1 MGSADQDKIRKI
13 IHVDM
18 DCFYAAVEMRDN
30 PAYRNRPLAVGGHEK
45 QRGVLS
51 TCNYEARKFGIR
63 SAMPTGKALQL
74 CPNLLVVPGRMQ
86 VYVEISKKIR
96 EIFSR
101 YTSLIEPL
109 SLDEAFLDVTESKLC
124 HGSATLIAESIRR
137 DIWNE
142 LNLTASAGVAPIKFL
157 AKVASDMNKPNG
169 QFVIPP
175 QYVQAVIDD
184 LPLEK
189 IPGVGKVS
197 IEKLHQAGLFTCKD
211 IKASDYRDLLLR
223 FGRQGASLW
232 KRSHGIDEREVI
244 IERERK
250 SVGVERTFTQ
260 NISTYAECWQVIEDK
275 LFPEL
280 EIRLEKASPSKAIIK
295 QGIKLK
301 FADFQQTTIEHIH
314 VSLDREYFK
323 ELLSEVLKRQ
333 QGREIRLLGLS
344 VMLQPKEQV
353 KQLNLAL

>member
-1 MGSADQDKIRKI
+1 MSSEKVRKI

-30 PAYRNRPLAVGGHEK
+30 PSYRGRPLAVGGHEK

-63 SAMPTGKALQL
+63 SAMPTARALQL

-86 VYVEISKKIR
+86 VYKEVSGQIR
-96 EIFSR
+96 AIFER
-101 YTSLIEPL
+101 YTHLIEPL
-109 SLDEAFLDVTESKLC
+109 SLDEAFLDVTESKQC

-137 DIWNE
+137 DIWSE
-142 LNLTASAGVAPIKFL
+142 LNLTASAGIAPVKFL

-169 QFVIPP
+169 QYVIPP
-175 QYVQAVIDD
+175 EMVQDEVDK

-197 IEKLHQAGLFTCKD
+197 LEKLHQAGYFVGKD
-211 IKASDYRDLLLR
+211 IKESNYRDLLLR
-223 FGRQGASLW
+223 FGRLGASLW
-232 KRSHGIDEREVI
+232 NKSHGIDNRDVVV
-244 IERERK
+244 ERERK
-250 SVGVERTFTQ
+250 SVGVERTFAQ
-260 NISTYAECWQVIEDK
+260 NISSYDECWQVIEEK

-280 EIRLEKASPSKAIIK
+280 DKRLERASPDKAIIK

-314 VSLDREYFK
+314 PKLELDDFK
-323 ELLSEVLKRQ
+323 QLLRDILKRQ
-333 QGREIRLLGLS
+333 NGREIRLLGLN
-344 VMLQPKEQV
+344 VMLKPEEQV
-353 KQLNLAL
+353 KQLSFF

>member
-1 MGSADQDKIRKI
+1 MCSAGEEKVRKI

-51 TCNYEARKFGIR
+51 TCNYEARKFGVR

-74 CPNLLVVPGRMQ
+74 CPNLLVVPGRMS
-86 VYVEISKKIR
+86 VYVEISKNIR

-101 YTSLIEPL
+101 YTSIIEPL
-109 SLDEAFLDVTESKLC
+109 SLDEAFLDVTDSKQC

-142 LNLTASAGVAPIKFL
+142 LNLTASAGIAPIKFL
-157 AKVASDMNKPNG
+157 AKVASDLNKPNG

-175 QYVQAVIDD
+175 QDVQSVIDE

-197 IEKLHQAGLFTCKD
+197 IEKLHQAGFFTCKD
-211 IKASDYRDLLLR
+211 IKESDYRDLLLK

-232 KRSHGIDEREVI
+232 KRSHGIDDREVI

-280 EIRLEKASPSKAIIK
+280 ETRLEKASPSKAIIK

-314 VSLDREYFK
+314 ASLDREHFK
-323 ELLSEVLKRQ
+323 ELLSEILKRQ

-344 VMLQPKEQV
+344 VMLQPKDQMR
-353 KQLNLAL
+353 QLSFF

>member
-74 CPNLLVVPGRMQ
+74 CPNLLVVPGRMS

-101 YTSLIEPL
+101 YTSIIEPL
-109 SLDEAFLDVTESKLC
+109 SLDEAFLDVTDSKLC

-142 LNLTASAGVAPIKFL
+142 LNLTASAGIAPIKFL

-175 QYVQAVIDD
+175 QDVQAVIDD

-197 IEKLHQAGLFTCKD
+197 IEKLHQAGFFTCKD

-353 KQLNLAL
+353 KQLSFF

>member
-1 MGSADQDKIRKI
+1 MCSASEEKVRKI

-30 PAYRNRPLAVGGHEK
+30 PSYRNRPLAVGGHEK

-74 CPNLLVVPGRMQ
+74 CPNLLVVPGRMS

-101 YTSLIEPL
+101 YTSIIEPL
-109 SLDEAFLDVTESKLC
+109 SLDEAFLDVTDSKQC
-124 HGSATLIAESIRR
+124 HGSATLIAEAIRR

-142 LNLTASAGVAPIKFL
+142 LNLTASAGIAPIKFL
-157 AKVASDMNKPNG
+157 AKVASDLNKPNG

-175 QYVQAVIDD
+175 QDVQSVIDE

-197 IEKLHQAGLFTCKD
+197 IEKLHQAGFFTCKD
-211 IKASDYRDLLLR
+211 IKESDYRDLLLR

-232 KRSHGIDEREVI
+232 KRSHGVDDREVI

-260 NISTYAECWQVIEDK
+260 NISTYEECWLVIEDK

-280 EIRLEKASPSKAIIK
+280 ETRLEKASPSKAIIK

-314 VSLDREYFK
+314 ASLDREHFK
-323 ELLSEVLKRQ
+323 ELLSEILKRQ

-344 VMLQPKEQV
+344 VMLQPKDQMR
-353 KQLNLAL
+353 QLSFF

>member
-1 MGSADQDKIRKI
+1 MCSAGEEKVRKI

-51 TCNYEARKFGIR
+51 TCNYEARKFGVR

-74 CPNLLVVPGRMQ
+74 CPNLLVVPGRMS
-86 VYVEISKKIR
+86 VYVDISKKIR

-101 YTSLIEPL
+101 YTSIIEPL
-109 SLDEAFLDVTESKLC
+109 SLDEAFLDVTDSKQC
-124 HGSATLIAESIRR
+124 YGSATLIAESIRR
-137 DIWNE
+137 DIWSE
-142 LNLTASAGVAPIKFL
+142 LNLTASAGIAPIKFL
-157 AKVASDMNKPNG
+157 AKVASDLNKPNG

-175 QYVQAVIDD
+175 QDVQSVIDE

-197 IEKLHQAGLFTCKD
+197 IEKLHQAGFFTCKD
-211 IKASDYRDLLLR
+211 IKESDYRDLLLK

-232 KRSHGIDEREVI
+232 KRSHGIDDREVI

-280 EIRLEKASPSKAIIK
+280 ETRLEKASPSKAIIK

-314 VSLDREYFK
+314 ASLDREHFK
-323 ELLSEVLKRQ
+323 ELLSEILKRQ

-344 VMLQPKEQV
+344 VMLQPKDQMR
-353 KQLNLAL
+353 QLSFF

>member
-1 MGSADQDKIRKI
+1 MCSAGEEKVRKI

-51 TCNYEARKFGIR
+51 TCNYEARKFGVR

-74 CPNLLVVPGRMQ
+74 CPNLLVVPGRMS

-101 YTSLIEPL
+101 YTSIIEPL
-109 SLDEAFLDVTESKLC
+109 SLDEAFLDVTDSKQC

-142 LNLTASAGVAPIKFL
+142 LNLTASAGIAPIKFL
-157 AKVASDMNKPNG
+157 AKVASDLNKPNG

-175 QYVQAVIDD
+175 QDVQAVIDE

-197 IEKLHQAGLFTCKD
+197 IEKLHQAGFFTCKD
-211 IKASDYRDLLLR
+211 IKESDYRDLLLK

-232 KRSHGIDEREVI
+232 KRSHGIDDREVI

-280 EIRLEKASPSKAIIK
+280 ETRLEKASPSKAIIK

-314 VSLDREYFK
+314 ASLDREHFK
-323 ELLSEVLKRQ
+323 ELLSEILKRQ

-344 VMLQPKEQV
+344 VMLQPKDQMR
-353 KQLNLAL
+353 QLSFF

>member
-1 MGSADQDKIRKI
+1 MCSASEEKVRKI

-30 PAYRNRPLAVGGHEK
+30 PSYRNRPLAVGGHEK

-51 TCNYEARKFGIR
+51 TCNYEARKLGIR

-74 CPNLLVVPGRMQ
+74 CPNLLVVPGRMS

-101 YTSLIEPL
+101 YTSIIEPL
-109 SLDEAFLDVTESKLC
+109 SLDEAFLDVTDSKQC
-124 HGSATLIAESIRR
+124 HGSATLIAEAIRH

-142 LNLTASAGVAPIKFL
+142 LNLTASAGIAPIKFL

-175 QYVQAVIDD
+175 QDVQAVIDE

-197 IEKLHQAGLFTCKD
+197 IEKLHQAGFFTCKD
-211 IKASDYRDLLLR
+211 IKESDYRELLLR

-232 KRSHGIDEREVI
+232 KRSHGVDDREVI

-260 NISTYAECWQVIEDK
+260 NISTYEECWQVIEDK

-280 EIRLEKASPSKAIIK
+280 ETRLEKASPSKAIIK

-314 VSLDREYFK
+314 ASLDREHFK
-323 ELLSEVLKRQ
+323 ELLSEILKRQ

-344 VMLQPKEQV
+344 VMLQPKDQMR
-353 KQLNLAL
+353 QLSFF

>member
-1 MGSADQDKIRKI
+1 MCSAGEEKIRKI

-51 TCNYEARKFGIR
+51 TCNYEARKFGVR

-74 CPNLLVVPGRMQ
+74 CPNLLVVPGRMS
-86 VYVEISKKIR
+86 VYIEISKKIR

-101 YTSLIEPL
+101 YTSVIEPL
-109 SLDEAFLDVTESKLC
+109 SLDEAFLDVTDSTQC

-142 LNLTASAGVAPIKFL
+142 LNLTASAGIAPIKFL
-157 AKVASDMNKPNG
+157 AKVASDLNKPNG

-175 QYVQAVIDD
+175 QDVQSVIDE

-197 IEKLHQAGLFTCKD
+197 IEKLHQAGFFTCKD
-211 IKASDYRDLLLR
+211 IKESDYRDLLLK

-232 KRSHGIDEREVI
+232 KRSHGIDDREVI

-280 EIRLEKASPSKAIIK
+280 ETRLEKASPSKAIIK

-314 VSLDREYFK
+314 ASLDREHFK
-323 ELLSEVLKRQ
+323 ELLSEILKRQ

-344 VMLQPKEQV
+344 VMLQPKDQMR
-353 KQLNLAL
+353 QLSFF

>member
-1 MGSADQDKIRKI
+1 MCSVGEEKVRKI

-51 TCNYEARKFGIR
+51 TCNYEARKFGVR

-74 CPNLLVVPGRMQ
+74 CPNLLVVPGRMS

-101 YTSLIEPL
+101 YTSIIEPL
-109 SLDEAFLDVTESKLC
+109 SLDEAFLDVTDSKQC

-142 LNLTASAGVAPIKFL
+142 LNLTASAGIAPIKFL
-157 AKVASDMNKPNG
+157 AKVASDLNKPNG

-175 QYVQAVIDD
+175 QDVQSVIDE

-197 IEKLHQAGLFTCKD
+197 IEKLHQAGFFTCKD
-211 IKASDYRDLLLR
+211 IKESDYRDLLLK

-232 KRSHGIDEREVI
+232 KRSHGIDDREVI

-280 EIRLEKASPSKAIIK
+280 ETRLEKASPSKAIIK

-314 VSLDREYFK
+314 ASLDREHFK
-323 ELLSEVLKRQ
+323 ELLSEILKRQ

-344 VMLQPKEQV
+344 VMLQPKDQMR
-353 KQLNLAL
+353 QLSFF

>member
-1 MGSADQDKIRKI
+1 
-13 IHVDM
+13 M
-18 DCFYAAVEMRDN
+18 DAAVEMRDN
-30 PAYRNRPLAVGGHEK
+30 PSYRNRPLAVGGHEK

-51 TCNYEARKFGIR
+51 TCNYEARKFGVR

-74 CPNLLVVPGRMQ
+74 CPNLLVVPGRMS

-101 YTSLIEPL
+101 YTSVIEPL
-109 SLDEAFLDVTESKLC
+109 SLDEAFLDVTDSKQC

-142 LNLTASAGVAPIKFL
+142 LNLTASAGIAPIKFL

-175 QYVQAVIDD
+175 QDVQAVIDE

-197 IEKLHQAGLFTCKD
+197 IEKLHQAGFFTCKD
-211 IKASDYRDLLLR
+211 IKESDYRDLLLK

-232 KRSHGIDEREVI
+232 KRSHGIDDREVI

-280 EIRLEKASPSKAIIK
+280 ETRLEKASPSKAIIK

-314 VSLDREYFK
+314 ASLDREHFK
-323 ELLSEVLKRQ
+323 ELLSEILKRQ

-344 VMLQPKEQV
+344 VMLQPKDQMR
-353 KQLNLAL
+353 QLSFF

>member
-1 MGSADQDKIRKI
+1 MSERIKKI

-30 PAYRNRPLAVGGHEK
+30 PNYRGKPMAVGGHEK
-45 QRGVLS
+45 QRGVIS
-51 TCNYEARKFGIR
+51 TCNYEARKFGVR
-63 SAMPTGKALQL
+63 SAMPTSRALQL
-74 CPNLLVVPGRMQ
+74 CPQLLVVPGRMDVYKQ
-86 VYVEISKKIR
+86 VSRHIR

-101 YTSLIEPL
+101 YTSIIEPL
-109 SLDEAFLDVTESKLC
+109 SLDEAFLDVTDSPQC
-124 HGSATLIAESIRR
+124 HGSATLIAEAIRR

-142 LNLTASAGVAPIKFL
+142 LQLTASAGIAPVKFL

-169 QFVIPP
+169 QYVIPP
-175 QYVQAVIDD
+175 DKVQEEVDK

-197 IEKLHQAGLFTCKD
+197 LEKLHQAGFFLCRD
-211 IKASDYRDLLLR
+211 IKNSDYRELLLK

-232 KRSHGIDEREVI
+232 NKSHGIDKREVI
-244 IERERK
+244 TERERK
-250 SVGVERTFTQ
+250 SLGVERTFSE
-260 NISTYAECWQVIEDK
+260 NISTYDECWAVIEEK

-280 EIRLEKASPSKAIIK
+280 ERRLIKASPDKAIIK

-301 FADFQQTTIEHIH
+301 FADFQLTTIEHIH
-314 VSLDREYFK
+314 PELELDYFK
-323 ELLSEVLKRQ
+323 QLLSDILKRQ

-344 VMLQPKEQV
+344 VMLKPEDQT
-353 KQLNLAL
+353 KQLSFF

>member
-1 MGSADQDKIRKI
+1 
-13 IHVDM
+13 
-18 DCFYAAVEMRDN
+18 MRDN
-30 PAYRNRPLAVGGHEK
+30 PSYRNRPLAVGGHEK

-74 CPNLLVVPGRMQ
+74 CPNLLVVPGRMS

-101 YTSLIEPL
+101 YTSIIEPL
-109 SLDEAFLDVTESKLC
+109 SLDEAFLDVTDSKQC
-124 HGSATLIAESIRR
+124 HGSATLIAEAIRH

-142 LNLTASAGVAPIKFL
+142 LNLTASAGIAPIKFL

-175 QYVQAVIDD
+175 QDVQAVIDE

-197 IEKLHQAGLFTCKD
+197 IEKLHQAGFFTCKD
-211 IKASDYRDLLLR
+211 IKESDYRDLLLR

-232 KRSHGIDEREVI
+232 KRSHGVDDREVI

-280 EIRLEKASPSKAIIK
+280 ETRLEKASPSKAIIK

-314 VSLDREYFK
+314 ASLDREHFK
-323 ELLSEVLKRQ
+323 ELLSEILKRQ

-344 VMLQPKEQV
+344 VMLQPKDQMR
-353 KQLNLAL
+353 QLSFF

>member
-1 MGSADQDKIRKI
+1 MCRADQEKVRKI

-51 TCNYEARKFGIR
+51 TCNYEARKFGVR
-63 SAMPTGKALQL
+63 SAMPTAKALQL
-74 CPNLLVVPGRMQ
+74 CPNLLVVPGRMS

-101 YTSLIEPL
+101 YTSVIEPL
-109 SLDEAFLDVTESKLC
+109 SLDEAFLDVTDSKQC

-142 LNLTASAGVAPIKFL
+142 LNLTASAGIAPIKFL

-175 QYVQAVIDD
+175 QDVQAVIDE

-211 IKASDYRDLLLR
+211 IKESDYRDLLLK

-244 IERERK
+244 VERERK

-280 EIRLEKASPSKAIIK
+280 ETRLEKASPSKVIIK

-314 VSLDREYFK
+314 ASLDREHFK
-323 ELLSEVLKRQ
+323 ELLSEILKRQ

-344 VMLQPKEQV
+344 VMLQPKDQMR
-353 KQLNLAL
+353 QLSFF

>member
-1 MGSADQDKIRKI
+1 MCSAGEEKIRKI

-51 TCNYEARKFGIR
+51 TCNYEARKFGVR

-74 CPNLLVVPGRMQ
+74 CPNLLVVPGRMS

-101 YTSLIEPL
+101 YTSVIEPL
-109 SLDEAFLDVTESKLC
+109 SLDEAFLDVTDSTQC

-142 LNLTASAGVAPIKFL
+142 LNLTASAGIAPIKFL
-157 AKVASDMNKPNG
+157 AKVASDLNKPNG

-175 QYVQAVIDD
+175 QDVQSVIDE

-197 IEKLHQAGLFTCKD
+197 IEKLHQAGFFTCKD
-211 IKASDYRDLLLR
+211 IKESDYRDLLLK

-280 EIRLEKASPSKAIIK
+280 ETRLEKASPSKAIIK

-314 VSLDREYFK
+314 ASLDREHFK
-323 ELLSEVLKRQ
+323 ELLSEILKRQ

-344 VMLQPKEQV
+344 VMLQPKDQMR
-353 KQLNLAL
+353 QLSFF

>member
-1 MGSADQDKIRKI
+1 
-13 IHVDM
+13 
-18 DCFYAAVEMRDN
+18 MRDN
-30 PAYRNRPLAVGGHEK
+30 PSYRNRPLAVGGHEK

-74 CPNLLVVPGRMQ
+74 CPNLLVVPGRMS

-101 YTSLIEPL
+101 YTSIIEPL
-109 SLDEAFLDVTESKLC
+109 SLDEAFLDVTDSKQC
-124 HGSATLIAESIRR
+124 QGSATLIAEAIRH

-142 LNLTASAGVAPIKFL
+142 LNLTASAGIAPIKFL

-175 QYVQAVIDD
+175 QDVQAVIDE

-197 IEKLHQAGLFTCKD
+197 IEKLHQAGFFTCKD
-211 IKASDYRDLLLR
+211 IKESDYRDLLLR

-232 KRSHGIDEREVI
+232 KRSHGVDDREVI

-260 NISTYAECWQVIEDK
+260 NISTYEECWQVIEDK

-280 EIRLEKASPSKAIIK
+280 ETRLEKASPSKAIIK

-314 VSLDREYFK
+314 ASLDREHFK
-323 ELLSEVLKRQ
+323 ELLSEILKRQ

-344 VMLQPKEQV
+344 VMLQPKDQMR
-353 KQLNLAL
+353 QLSFF

>member
-1 MGSADQDKIRKI
+1 MCSAGEEKIRKI

-51 TCNYEARKFGIR
+51 TCNYEARKFGVR

-74 CPNLLVVPGRMQ
+74 CPNLLVVPGRMS

-101 YTSLIEPL
+101 YTSVIEPL
-109 SLDEAFLDVTESKLC
+109 SLDEAFLDVTDSTQC

-142 LNLTASAGVAPIKFL
+142 LNLTASAGIAPIKFL
-157 AKVASDMNKPNG
+157 AKVASDLNKPNG

-175 QYVQAVIDD
+175 QDVQSVIDE

-197 IEKLHQAGLFTCKD
+197 IEKLHQAGFFTCKD
-211 IKASDYRDLLLR
+211 IKESDYRDLLLK

-232 KRSHGIDEREVI
+232 KRSHGIDDREVI

-280 EIRLEKASPSKAIIK
+280 ETRLEKASPSKAIIK

-314 VSLDREYFK
+314 VSLDREHFK
-323 ELLSEVLKRQ
+323 ELLSEILKRQ

-344 VMLQPKEQV
+344 VMLQPKDQMR
-353 KQLNLAL
+353 QLSFF

>member
-1 MGSADQDKIRKI
+1 
-13 IHVDM
+13 
-18 DCFYAAVEMRDN
+18 MRDN
-30 PAYRNRPLAVGGHEK
+30 PSYRNRPLAVGGHEK

-74 CPNLLVVPGRMQ
+74 CPNLLVVPGRMS

-101 YTSLIEPL
+101 YTSIIEPL
-109 SLDEAFLDVTESKLC
+109 SLDEAFLDVTDSKQC
-124 HGSATLIAESIRR
+124 HGSATLIAEAIRH

-142 LNLTASAGVAPIKFL
+142 LNLTASAGIAPIKFL

-175 QYVQAVIDD
+175 QDVQAVIDD

-197 IEKLHQAGLFTCKD
+197 IEKLHQAGFFTCKD
-211 IKASDYRDLLLR
+211 IKESDYRDLLLR

-232 KRSHGIDEREVI
+232 KRSHGVDDREVI

-280 EIRLEKASPSKAIIK
+280 ETRLEKASPSKAIIK

-314 VSLDREYFK
+314 ASLDREHFK
-323 ELLSEVLKRQ
+323 ELLSEILKRQ

-344 VMLQPKEQV
+344 VMLQPKDQMR
-353 KQLNLAL
+353 QLSFF

>member
-1 MGSADQDKIRKI
+1 MCSAGEEKVRKI

-51 TCNYEARKFGIR
+51 TCNYEARKFGVR

-74 CPNLLVVPGRMQ
+74 CPNLLVVPGRMSI
-86 VYVEISKKIR
+86 YVEISKKIR

-101 YTSLIEPL
+101 YTSIIEPL
-109 SLDEAFLDVTESKLC
+109 SLDEAFLDVTDSKQC

-142 LNLTASAGVAPIKFL
+142 LNLTASAGIAPIKFL
-157 AKVASDMNKPNG
+157 AKVASDLNKPNG

-175 QYVQAVIDD
+175 QDVQAVIDE

-197 IEKLHQAGLFTCKD
+197 IEKLHQAGFFTCKD
-211 IKASDYRDLLLR
+211 IKESDYRDLLLK

-232 KRSHGIDEREVI
+232 KRSHGIDDREVI

-280 EIRLEKASPSKAIIK
+280 ETRLEKASPSKAIIK

-314 VSLDREYFK
+314 ASLDREHFK
-323 ELLSEVLKRQ
+323 ELLSEILKRQ

-344 VMLQPKEQV
+344 VMLQPKDQMR
-353 KQLNLAL
+353 QLSFF

>member
-1 MGSADQDKIRKI
+1 MNGFSFT
-13 IHVDM
+13 HSLSLT
-18 DCFYAAVEMRDN
+18 FFTPWFLYAAVEMRDN

-51 TCNYEARKFGIR
+51 TCNYEARKFGVR
-63 SAMPTGKALQL
+63 SAMPTAKALQL
-74 CPNLLVVPGRMQ
+74 CPNLLVVPGRMS

-101 YTSLIEPL
+101 YTSVIEPL
-109 SLDEAFLDVTESKLC
+109 SLDEAFLDVTDSKQC

-142 LNLTASAGVAPIKFL
+142 LNLTASAGIAPIKFL

-175 QYVQAVIDD
+175 QDVQAVIDE

-211 IKASDYRDLLLR
+211 IKESDYRDLLLK

-244 IERERK
+244 VERERK

-260 NISTYAECWQVIEDK
+260 NISTYAECWKVIEDK

-280 EIRLEKASPSKAIIK
+280 ETRLEKASPSKAIIK

-314 VSLDREYFK
+314 ASLDREHFK
-323 ELLSEVLKRQ
+323 ELLSEILKRQ

-344 VMLQPKEQV
+344 VMLQPKDQMR
-353 KQLNLAL
+353 QLSFF

>member
-1 MGSADQDKIRKI
+1 MSSVVEDKIRKI

-51 TCNYEARKFGIR
+51 TCNYEARKFGVR
-63 SAMPTGKALQL
+63 SAMPTRKALQL
-74 CPNLLVVPGRMQ
+74 CPNLLVVPGRMS

-101 YTSLIEPL
+101 YTSMIEPL
-109 SLDEAFLDVTESKLC
+109 SLDEAFLDVTESKKC
-124 HGSATLIAESIRR
+124 QGSATLIAESIRR
-137 DIWNE
+137 DIWSE
-142 LNLTASAGVAPIKFL
+142 LNLTASAGIAPIKFL

-175 QYVQAVIDD
+175 QDVQAVIDQ
-184 LPLEK
+184 LPLES

-197 IEKLHQAGLFTCKD
+197 IEKLHQAGFFTCKD
-211 IKASDYRDLLLR
+211 IKESDYRDLLLK

-232 KRSHGIDEREVI
+232 KRSHGIDDREVI

-260 NISTYAECWQVIEDK
+260 NISTYAECWHVIEDK

-280 EIRLEKASPSKAIIK
+280 ETRLEKASPSKAIIK

-314 VSLDREYFK
+314 ASLDREHFK
-323 ELLSEVLKRQ
+323 ELLSEILKRQ

-344 VMLQPKEQV
+344 VVLQPKDQMR
-353 KQLNLAL
+353 QLSFF

>member
-1 MGSADQDKIRKI
+1 MELNVVRKI

-63 SAMPTGKALQL
+63 SAMPTGKALKL
-74 CPNLLVVPGRMQ
+74 CPHLLVVPGRMQ
-86 VYVEISKKIR
+86 VYKEVSKKIR
-96 EIFSR
+96 EIFTR
-101 YTSLIEPL
+101 YTLLIEPL
-109 SLDEAFLDVTESKLC
+109 SLDEAYLDVTDSPSC
-124 HGSATLIAESIRR
+124 YGSATLIAEAIRR

-142 LNLTASAGVAPIKFL
+142 LNLTASAGIAPIKFL
-157 AKVASDMNKPNG
+157 AKVASDLNKPNG

-175 QYVQAVIDD
+175 HEVQNVIDN

-197 IEKLHQAGLFTCKD
+197 IEKLNQAGFYTCKD
-211 IKASDYRDLLLR
+211 IKNSDYRNLLLQ

-232 KRSHGIDEREVI
+232 KRSHGIDDREIV

-250 SVGVERTFTQ
+250 SVGVERTFSE
-260 NISTYAECWQVIEDK
+260 NISTYAECWRVIEEK

-280 EIRLEKASPSKAIIK
+280 ERRLEKASPSKSIIK
-295 QGIKLK
+295 QGVKLK
-301 FADFQQTTIEHIH
+301 FADFQQTTIEHIQT
-314 VSLDREYFK
+314 SLDLQHFK
-323 ELLSEVLKRQ
+323 QLLEEILKRQ
-333 QGREIRLLGLS
+333 EGREIRLLGLN
-344 VMLQPKEQV
+344 VMLQPKEQM
-353 KQLNLAL
+353 KQLSFF

>member
-1 MGSADQDKIRKI
+1 MCSASEEKVRKI

-74 CPNLLVVPGRMQ
+74 CPNLLVVPGRMS

-101 YTSLIEPL
+101 YTSIIEPL
-109 SLDEAFLDVTESKLC
+109 SLDEAFLDVTDSTLC
-124 HGSATLIAESIRR
+124 RGSATLIAESIRR
-137 DIWNE
+137 DIWSE
-142 LNLTASAGVAPIKFL
+142 LNLTASAGIAPIKFL
-157 AKVASDMNKPNG
+157 AKVASDLNKPNG

-175 QYVQAVIDD
+175 QDVQLVIDE

-197 IEKLHQAGLFTCKD
+197 IEKLHQAGFFTCKD
-211 IKASDYRDLLLR
+211 IKESDYRDLLLR

-232 KRSHGIDEREVI
+232 KRSHGIDDREVI

-280 EIRLEKASPSKAIIK
+280 ETRLEKASPSKAIIK

-314 VSLDREYFK
+314 ASLDREHFK
-323 ELLSEVLKRQ
+323 ELLSEILKRQ

-344 VMLQPKEQV
+344 VMLQPKDQMR
-353 KQLNLAL
+353 QLSFF

>member
-1 MGSADQDKIRKI
+1 MCSAGEEKVRKI

-30 PAYRNRPLAVGGHEK
+30 PSYRNRPLAVGGHEK

-74 CPNLLVVPGRMQ
+74 CPNLLVVPGRMS

-101 YTSLIEPL
+101 YTSIIEPL
-109 SLDEAFLDVTESKLC
+109 SLDEAFLDVTDSKQC
-124 HGSATLIAESIRR
+124 HGSATLIAEAIRH

-142 LNLTASAGVAPIKFL
+142 LNLTASAGIAPIKFL

-175 QYVQAVIDD
+175 QDVQAVIDE

-197 IEKLHQAGLFTCKD
+197 IEKLHQAGFFTCKD
-211 IKASDYRDLLLR
+211 IKESDYRDLLLR

-232 KRSHGIDEREVI
+232 KRSHGVDAREVI

-280 EIRLEKASPSKAIIK
+280 ETRLEKASPSKAIIK

-314 VSLDREYFK
+314 ASLDREHFK
-323 ELLSEVLKRQ
+323 ELLSEILKRQ

-344 VMLQPKEQV
+344 VMLQPKDQMR
-353 KQLNLAL
+353 QLSFF

>member
-1 MGSADQDKIRKI
+1 
-13 IHVDM
+13 
-18 DCFYAAVEMRDN
+18 MRDN
-30 PAYRNRPLAVGGHEK
+30 PSYRNRPLAVGGHEK

-74 CPNLLVVPGRMQ
+74 CPNLLVVPGRMS

-101 YTSLIEPL
+101 YTSIIEPL
-109 SLDEAFLDVTESKLC
+109 SLDEAFLDVTDSKQC

-142 LNLTASAGVAPIKFL
+142 LNLTASAGIAPIKFL
-157 AKVASDMNKPNG
+157 AKVASDLNKPNG

-175 QYVQAVIDD
+175 QDVQSVIDE

-197 IEKLHQAGLFTCKD
+197 IEKLHQAGFFTCKD
-211 IKASDYRDLLLR
+211 IKESDYRDLLLR

-232 KRSHGIDEREVI
+232 KRSHGVDDREVI

-260 NISTYAECWQVIEDK
+260 NISTYEECWQVIEDK

-280 EIRLEKASPSKAIIK
+280 ETRLEKASPSKAIIK

-314 VSLDREYFK
+314 ASLDREHFK
-323 ELLSEVLKRQ
+323 ELLSEILKRQ

-344 VMLQPKEQV
+344 VMLQPKDQMR
-353 KQLNLAL
+353 QLSFF

>member
-1 MGSADQDKIRKI
+1 MCSAGEEKVRKI

-30 PAYRNRPLAVGGHEK
+30 PSYRNRPLAVGGHEK

-74 CPNLLVVPGRMQ
+74 CPNLLVVPGRMS

-101 YTSLIEPL
+101 YTSIIEPL
-109 SLDEAFLDVTESKLC
+109 SLDEAFLDVTDSKQC
-124 HGSATLIAESIRR
+124 HGSATLIAEAIRR

-142 LNLTASAGVAPIKFL
+142 LNLTASAGIAPIKFL

-175 QYVQAVIDD
+175 QDVQAVIDE

-197 IEKLHQAGLFTCKD
+197 IEKLHQAGFFTCKD
-211 IKASDYRDLLLR
+211 IKESDYRDLLLR

-232 KRSHGIDEREVI
+232 KRSHGVDDREVI

-260 NISTYAECWQVIEDK
+260 NISTYEECWQVIEDK

-280 EIRLEKASPSKAIIK
+280 ETRLEKASPSKAIIK

-314 VSLDREYFK
+314 ASLDREHFK
-323 ELLSEVLKRQ
+323 ELLSEILKRQ

-344 VMLQPKEQV
+344 VMLQPKDQMR
-353 KQLNLAL
+353 QLSFF

>member
-1 MGSADQDKIRKI
+1 MCSADQEKVRKI

-18 DCFYAAVEMRDN
+18 DCFYAAVEMRDT

-51 TCNYEARKFGIR
+51 TCNYEARKFGVR
-63 SAMPTGKALQL
+63 SAMPTAKALQL
-74 CPNLLVVPGRMQ
+74 CPNLLVVPGRMS

-101 YTSLIEPL
+101 YTSVIEPL
-109 SLDEAFLDVTESKLC
+109 SLDEAFLDVTDSKQC

-142 LNLTASAGVAPIKFL
+142 LNLTASAGIAPIKFL

-175 QYVQAVIDD
+175 KDVQAVIDE

-197 IEKLHQAGLFTCKD
+197 IEKLHQAGFFTCKD
-211 IKASDYRDLLLR
+211 IKESDYRDLLLT

-244 IERERK
+244 VERERK

-280 EIRLEKASPSKAIIK
+280 ETRLEKASPSKAIIK

-314 VSLDREYFK
+314 ASLDREHFK
-323 ELLSEVLKRQ
+323 ELLSEILKRQ

-344 VMLQPKEQV
+344 VMLQPKDQMR
-353 KQLNLAL
+353 QLSFF

>member
-1 MGSADQDKIRKI
+1 
-13 IHVDM
+13 
-18 DCFYAAVEMRDN
+18 MRDN
-30 PAYRNRPLAVGGHEK
+30 PVYRNRPLAVGGHEK

-51 TCNYEARKFGIR
+51 TCNYEARKFGVR

-74 CPNLLVVPGRMQ
+74 CPNLLVVPGRMS

-101 YTSLIEPL
+101 YTSMIEPL
-109 SLDEAFLDVTESKLC
+109 SLDEAFLDVTESTKC

-142 LNLTASAGVAPIKFL
+142 LNLTASAGIAPIKFL

-175 QYVQAVIDD
+175 QDVQAVIDQ
-184 LPLEK
+184 LPLES

-197 IEKLHQAGLFTCKD
+197 IEKLHQAGFFTCKD
-211 IKASDYRDLLLR
+211 IKESDYRDLLLK

-232 KRSHGIDEREVI
+232 KRSHGIDDREVI
-244 IERERK
+244 TERERK

-260 NISTYAECWQVIEDK
+260 NISTYAECWHVIEDK

-280 EIRLEKASPSKAIIK
+280 ETRLEKASPSKAIIK

-314 VSLDREYFK
+314 VSLDREHFK
-323 ELLSEVLKRQ
+323 ELLSEILKRQ

-344 VMLQPKEQV
+344 VVLQPKDQMR
-353 KQLNLAL
+353 QLSFF

>member
-1 MGSADQDKIRKI
+1 MCSAGQDKIRKI

-101 YTSLIEPL
+101 YTALIEPL
-109 SLDEAFLDVTESKLC
+109 SLDEAFLDVTESTLC

-175 QYVQAVIDD
+175 QDVQAVIDD

-197 IEKLHQAGLFTCKD
+197 IEKLHLAGLFTCKD
-211 IKASDYRDLLLR
+211 IKGADYRDLLLK

-280 EIRLEKASPSKAIIK
+280 ETRLEKASPSKAIIK

-314 VSLDREYFK
+314 ASLDREHFK
-323 ELLSEVLKRQ
+323 ELLSEILKRQ

>member
-1 MGSADQDKIRKI
+1 MCSADQEKVRKI

-30 PAYRNRPLAVGGHEK
+30 PAFRNRPLAVGGHEK

-51 TCNYEARKFGIR
+51 TCNYEARKFGVR
-63 SAMPTGKALQL
+63 SAMPTAKALQL
-74 CPNLLVVPGRMQ
+74 CPNLLVVPGRMS

-101 YTSLIEPL
+101 YTSVIEPL
-109 SLDEAFLDVTESKLC
+109 SLDEAFLDVTDSKQC

-137 DIWNE
+137 DIRNE
-142 LNLTASAGVAPIKFL
+142 LNLTASAGIAPIKFL

-175 QYVQAVIDD
+175 QDVQSVIDG

-197 IEKLHQAGLFTCKD
+197 IEKLHQAGFFTCKD
-211 IKASDYRDLLLR
+211 IKESDYRDLLLK

-244 IERERK
+244 VERERK

-280 EIRLEKASPSKAIIK
+280 ETRLEKASPSKAIIK

-314 VSLDREYFK
+314 ASLDREHFK
-323 ELLSEVLKRQ
+323 ELLSEILKRQ

-344 VMLQPKEQV
+344 VMLQPKDQMR
-353 KQLNLAL
+353 QLSFF

>member
-1 MGSADQDKIRKI
+1 MYSAGEEKVRKI

-30 PAYRNRPLAVGGHEK
+30 PSYRNRPLAVGGHEK

-74 CPNLLVVPGRMQ
+74 CPNLLVVPGRMS

-101 YTSLIEPL
+101 YTSIIEPL
-109 SLDEAFLDVTESKLC
+109 SLDEAFLDVTDSKQC
-124 HGSATLIAESIRR
+124 HGSATLIAEAIRH

-142 LNLTASAGVAPIKFL
+142 LNLTASAGIAPIKFL

-175 QYVQAVIDD
+175 QDVQAVIDE

-197 IEKLHQAGLFTCKD
+197 IEKLHQAGFFTCKD
-211 IKASDYRDLLLR
+211 IKESDYRDLLLR

-232 KRSHGIDEREVI
+232 KRSHGVDDREVI

-260 NISTYAECWQVIEDK
+260 NISTYEECWLVIEDK

-280 EIRLEKASPSKAIIK
+280 ETRLEKASPSKAIIK

-314 VSLDREYFK
+314 ASLDREHFK
-323 ELLSEVLKRQ
+323 ELLSEILKRQ

-344 VMLQPKEQV
+344 VMLQPKDQMR
-353 KQLNLAL
+353 QLSFF

>member
-1 MGSADQDKIRKI
+1 MCSAGEEKVRKI

-30 PAYRNRPLAVGGHEK
+30 PSYRNRPLAVGGHEK

-74 CPNLLVVPGRMQ
+74 CPNLLVVPGRMS

-101 YTSLIEPL
+101 YTSIIEPL
-109 SLDEAFLDVTESKLC
+109 SLDEAFLDVTDSKQC
-124 HGSATLIAESIRR
+124 HGSATLIAEAIRH

-142 LNLTASAGVAPIKFL
+142 LNLTASAGIAPIKFL

-175 QYVQAVIDD
+175 QDVQSVIDE

-197 IEKLHQAGLFTCKD
+197 IEKLHQAGFFTCKD
-211 IKASDYRDLLLR
+211 IKESDYRDLLLR

-232 KRSHGIDEREVI
+232 KRSHGVDDREVI

-260 NISTYAECWQVIEDK
+260 NISTYEECWQVIEDK

-280 EIRLEKASPSKAIIK
+280 ETRLEKASPSKAIIK

-314 VSLDREYFK
+314 ASLDREHFK
-323 ELLSEVLKRQ
+323 ELLSEILKRQ

-344 VMLQPKEQV
+344 VMLQPKDQMR
-353 KQLNLAL
+353 QLSFF

>member
-1 MGSADQDKIRKI
+1 
-13 IHVDM
+13 M

-51 TCNYEARKFGIR
+51 TCNYEARKFGVR
-63 SAMPTGKALQL
+63 SAMPTAKALQL
-74 CPNLLVVPGRMQ
+74 CPNLLVVPGRMS

-101 YTSLIEPL
+101 YTSVIEPL
-109 SLDEAFLDVTESKLC
+109 SLDEAFLDVTDSKQC

-142 LNLTASAGVAPIKFL
+142 LNLTASAGIAPIKFL

-175 QYVQAVIDD
+175 QDVQAVIDE

-197 IEKLHQAGLFTCKD
+197 IEKLHQAGFFTCKD
-211 IKASDYRDLLLR
+211 IKESDYRDLLLK

-244 IERERK
+244 VERERK

-280 EIRLEKASPSKAIIK
+280 ETRLEKASPSKAIIK

-314 VSLDREYFK
+314 ASLDREHFK
-323 ELLSEVLKRQ
+323 ELLSEILKRQ

-344 VMLQPKEQV
+344 VMLQPKDQMR
-353 KQLNLAL
+353 QLSFF

>member
-1 MGSADQDKIRKI
+1 
-13 IHVDM
+13 
-18 DCFYAAVEMRDN
+18 MRDN

-51 TCNYEARKFGIR
+51 TCNYEARKFGVR
-63 SAMPTGKALQL
+63 SAMPTAKALQL
-74 CPNLLVVPGRMQ
+74 CPNLLVVPGRMS

-101 YTSLIEPL
+101 YTSVIEPL
-109 SLDEAFLDVTESKLC
+109 SLDEAFLDVTDSKQC

-142 LNLTASAGVAPIKFL
+142 LNLTASAGIAPIKFL

-175 QYVQAVIDD
+175 QDVQAVIDE

-211 IKASDYRDLLLR
+211 IKESDYRDLLLK

-244 IERERK
+244 VERERK

-260 NISTYAECWQVIEDK
+260 NISTYAECWKVIEDK

-280 EIRLEKASPSKAIIK
+280 ETRLEKASPSKAIIK

-314 VSLDREYFK
+314 ASLDREHFK
-323 ELLSEVLKRQ
+323 ELLSEILKRQ

-344 VMLQPKEQV
+344 VMLQPKDQMR
-353 KQLNLAL
+353 QLSFF